1 MYAFKHCVFP
11 LTMIYSP
18 VFNPHGDSAPMGAI
32 ICIFTPALV
41 CVNAKAE
48 MITLDMNHLNNSDF
62 TER

>member
-32 ICIFTPALV
+32 ICIFNPALV

-48 MITLDMNHLNNSDF
+48 MITLDMNHLK
-62 TER
+62 